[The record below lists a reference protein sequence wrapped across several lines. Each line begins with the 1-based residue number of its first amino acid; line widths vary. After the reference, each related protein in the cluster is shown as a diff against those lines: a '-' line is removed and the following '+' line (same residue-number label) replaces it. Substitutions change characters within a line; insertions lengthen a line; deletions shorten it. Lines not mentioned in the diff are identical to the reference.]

1 MSKPDWNQKGWDI
14 ALKAHSPSTW
24 PADAQALIAQALAA
38 AYRAGQEE
46 MRERA
51 SRLCQDYADTA
62 EAPQPIRWASSAN
75 SVAIRALPIG
85 GQDE

>member
-1 MSKPDWNQKGWDI
+1 MSKPGWKQRAHVLFLNIFDVVGDQRSIERI
-14 ALKAHSPSTW
+14 ANTLES
-24 PADAQALIAQALAA
+24 